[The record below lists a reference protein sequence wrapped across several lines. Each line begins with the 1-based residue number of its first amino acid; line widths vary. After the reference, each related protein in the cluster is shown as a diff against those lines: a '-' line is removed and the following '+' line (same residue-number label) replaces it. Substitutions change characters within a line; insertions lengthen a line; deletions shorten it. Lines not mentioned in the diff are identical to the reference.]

1 MVAAALLLLLI
12 GCAHVEHG
20 ARPVPGG
27 KAGAAECAVQEVKN
41 RFAPDHYLAV
51 FHVQVQEDGN
61 RVVLTG
67 MVDSAEARAE
77 AELAV
82 KRAGFDVVNR
92 ITVLPSPELGDATW
106 GIASVSTANAREL
119 PAHGAELG
127 MQVLM
132 GHVVRVWT
140 QTNGWYLV
148 QSADRYLSWATRGS
162 LVRGTQA
169 QMAAWTNSPLLVV
182 TAFEERVLELP
193 QPAAQPVSDVVT
205 GCLVKRTG
213 EEGDWFKVELPDQ
226 RTGYLPRSAAVDYAA
241 WQRTRQPTAEAVER
255 TARTLLG
262 RPYIWGGNSPKGLDC
277 SGFTKLTFFLN
288 GVALDRNASHQAKQ
302 GVAVPLD
309 ADLSQLRKGDLVFFG
324 TRARQGRPERVTH
337 VGIYLGDKLFIHSS
351 DLVRINSLD
360 PDSPISD
367 ARRIR
372 TLLSAR
378 RVLPE
383 S

>member
-1 MVAAALLLLLI
+1 
-12 GCAHVEHG
+12 
-20 ARPVPGG
+20 
-27 KAGAAECAVQEVKN
+27 VKN
-41 RFAPDHYLAV
+41 RFAPDHHLAI
-51 FHVQVQEDGN
+51 FQVQVQEDGN

-67 MVDSAEARAE
+67 MVDSAEARTE
-77 AELAV
+77 AGLAA
-82 KRAGFDVVNR
+82 KQAGFDLVNR
-92 ITVLPSPELGDATW
+92 IAVLPSPELGDATW

-162 LVRGTQA
+162 LVRATHA
-169 QMAAWTNSPLLVV
+169 QMAAWTNSPLLLV

-205 GCLVKRTG
+205 GSLVKRTG

-226 RTGYLPRSAAVDYAA
+226 RAGYLPKSAAVDYAA
-241 WQRTRQPTAEAVER
+241 WQRTRQPTAEAIER

-277 SGFTKLTFFLN
+277 SGFTKLSFFLN

-302 GVAVPLD
+302 GFAVPLD
-309 ADLSQLRKGDLVFFG
+309 SDLSQLRKGDLVFFG